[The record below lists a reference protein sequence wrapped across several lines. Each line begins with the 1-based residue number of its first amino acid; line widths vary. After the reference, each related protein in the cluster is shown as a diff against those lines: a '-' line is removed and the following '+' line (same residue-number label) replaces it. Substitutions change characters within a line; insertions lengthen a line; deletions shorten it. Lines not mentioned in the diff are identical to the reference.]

1 MSRAVETDFTDI
13 TISSNSEHENSGG
26 RGEPNCDRV
35 NYRELGLCVSS
46 NQMMQDVLQ
55 LATARLCAPG
65 DRSGR
70 RLRREGDLLPL
81 APEALVGEALRTG
94 DRLILEVATGTDRI
108 GSGQKSVE
116 DDGFGAATLHEADE
130 AISPDSAAFLRGAT
144 STQGE

>member
-1 MSRAVETDFTDI
+1 MSRAVEMDFTDI
-13 TISSNSEHENSGG
+13 TVSSNSEHENSGG
-26 RGEPNCDRV
+26 RGELNCDQV

-65 DRSGR
+65 DRSRR
-70 RLRREGDLLPL
+70 RLRREGDILPL

-94 DRLILEVATGTDRI
+94 DRLILEVAMGTDRI
-108 GSGQKSVE
+108 GSGQTSVE
-116 DDGFGAATLHEADE
+116 DGFSAAASREAGR
-130 AISPDSAAFLRGAT
+130 AISADPSAFLRGAT